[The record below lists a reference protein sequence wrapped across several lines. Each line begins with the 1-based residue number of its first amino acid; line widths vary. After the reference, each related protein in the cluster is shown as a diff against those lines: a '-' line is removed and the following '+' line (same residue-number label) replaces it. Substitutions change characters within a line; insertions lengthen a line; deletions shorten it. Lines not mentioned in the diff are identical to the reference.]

1 MGSRSSYS
9 SAPAVCVVLM
19 VFVAALVCAG
29 SGCEPRESATQKT
42 KIAKQDDLPRH
53 TYEVTGTVT
62 ELVQSPAAFAPF
74 AAAVRAD
81 IEADLET
88 YDIEDPTTLSGL
100 QGTLLSLDILDGH
113 YEAALERIAALR
125 QLEEKPGLKL
135 ITGTTSEARIAA
147 LQEVGG
153 EENLDEYRE
162 AFRRHYSEKVEAL
175 PWDLVQDI
183 VQQNKA
189 QLEIA
194 SENLVLGLIQEQ
206 LEPMVAETR
215 EVSGD
220 IARRI
225 VGFHDFVQHQLPIKD
240 EMIAV
245 LTDTIDRHHEEKQD
259 IWAARDLNLMGHKLG
274 QPVLVAIWDTG
285 VDPFVY
291 EDVLFENPD
300 EDCDAKDNDGNG
312 HIDDV
317 HGLAFDLLSRPTTGY
332 LYPMDGATRPIE
344 ELQSYAK
351 GLFDMQAAL
360 DTPDARGLKLKMS
373 QLDPSGVKPFIEDL
387 TRYTL
392 YSHGT
397 HVAGIAIASNPA
409 ARILIVRL
417 TGDPKMIP
425 TPPTMELARNTAES
439 AGDVVAYFKKHG
451 VRVVN
456 MSWVIIRSALENDL
470 EMNGIGQSPEER
482 KRMAREMFDVMKQ
495 GLFDAFKSAPE
506 ILFVGGAGNS
516 DNDVEFDEFIPP
528 MFDLPN
534 LLIAG
539 AVDQAG
545 EATTFT
551 SFGPT
556 VNVYAN
562 GFEVESYV
570 PGGDRLAFSGTSMAA
585 PNVANLAAKLIAL
598 APELTPTEVI
608 ELILDGADEVRQGD
622 QVMRV
627 VHPKRSAELLAK
639 QRGS

>member
-1 MGSRSSYS
+1 MRSRTSHSW
-9 SAPAVCVVLM
+9 AVVAC
-19 VFVAALVCAG
+19 AALTALLVAPSLVG
-29 SGCEPRESATQKT
+29 TGCDSREPVTQRI
-42 KIAKQDDLPRH
+42 KITKQDDLPRH

-62 ELVQSPAAFAPF
+62 ELVQSPEAFAPF

-100 QGTLLSLDILDGH
+100 HGTLLSLDILEGR
-113 YEAALERIAALR
+113 YEAALERIATLR
-125 QLEEKPGLKL
+125 ELEEKPGLKL
-135 ITGTTSEARIAA
+135 ITGTGSEARIAA
-147 LQEVGG
+147 LQESGG
-153 EENLDEYRE
+153 EQNLDEYRQ
-162 AFRRHYSEKVEAL
+162 AFRRHYAEKIATL
-175 PWDLVQDI
+175 PWDPVQDI
-183 VQQNKA
+183 VQQNKG

-206 LEPMVAETR
+206 LEPMVAETG

-220 IARRI
+220 VARRI
-225 VGFHDFVQHQLPIKD
+225 IGFHDLVQHQLLIKD

-245 LTDTIDRHHEEKQD
+245 LTDYIDRHQEEKVD
-259 IWAARDLNLMGHKLG
+259 IWAARDLDLARRKLG
-274 QPVLVAIWDTG
+274 HPVLVAVWDTG

-291 EDVLFENPD
+291 EDILFENPD
-300 EDCDAKDNDGNG
+300 EECDAKDNDGNG
-312 HIDDV
+312 HVDDV

-332 LYPMDGATRPIE
+332 LYPMDAATRPIE
-344 ELQSYAK
+344 ELQSHAK
-351 GLFDMQAAL
+351 GLFDMQAAI
-360 DTPDARGLKLKMS
+360 DSPDARGLKMKMA

-397 HVAGIAIASNPA
+397 HVAGIAVAGNPA

-425 TPPTMELARNTAES
+425 TPPTLELARNS
-439 AGDVVAYFKKHG
+439 AQAARDVVAYFKKHG

-456 MSWVIIRSALENDL
+456 MSWVIIRSSLEHDL
-470 EMNGIGQSPEER
+470 EVNGIGENPEER

-495 GLFDAFKSAPE
+495 GLFDAFQNAPE

-556 VNVYAN
+556 VNIYAN

-570 PGGDRLAFSGTSMAA
+570 PGGDRLAFSGTSMAS

-608 ELILDGADEVRQGD
+608 ALILDGADEVRQGE
-622 QVMRV
+622 QVLRV
-627 VHPKRSAELLAK
+627 IHPQRSAELLA
-639 QRGS
+639 QRHRS

>member
-1 MGSRSSYS
+1 
-9 SAPAVCVVLM
+9 VVAC
-19 VFVAALVCAG
+19 AALTALLVAPSFVG
-29 SGCEPRESATQKT
+29 TGCDSREPVTQKIEVT
-42 KIAKQDDLPRH
+42 KQDDLPRH

-62 ELVQSPAAFAPF
+62 ELVQSPEAFAPF

-81 IEADLET
+81 MEADLET
-88 YDIEDPTTLSGL
+88 YEIKDPTTLSGL
-100 QGTLLSLDILDGH
+100 HGTLLSLDILEGR
-113 YEAALERIAALR
+113 YEAALERIATLR
-125 QLEEKPGLKL
+125 ELEEKPGLKL
-135 ITGTTSEARIAA
+135 ITGTGSEARIAA
-147 LQEVGG
+147 LQESGG
-153 EENLDEYRE
+153 EQNLDEYRQ
-162 AFRRHYSEKVEAL
+162 AFRRHYAEKITTL

-183 VQQNKA
+183 VQQSKG

-206 LEPMVAETR
+206 LEPMVAETG

-220 IARRI
+220 VARRI
-225 VGFHDFVQHQLPIKD
+225 VGFHDFVQHQLLIKD

-245 LTDTIDRHHEEKQD
+245 LADYIDRHQEEKVD
-259 IWAARDLNLMGHKLG
+259 IWAARDLDLADRKLG
-274 QPVLVAIWDTG
+274 HPVLVAVWDTG

-291 EDVLFENPD
+291 EDILFENPD
-300 EDCDAKDNDGNG
+300 EECDARDNDGNG

-332 LYPMDGATRPIE
+332 LYPMDAATRPIE

-351 GLFDMQAAL
+351 GLFDMQAAI
-360 DTPDARGLKLKMS
+360 DSPDARGLKMKMA
-373 QLDPSGVKPFIEDL
+373 QLDPSGVKPFLEDL

-397 HVAGIAIASNPA
+397 HVAGIAVAGNPA

-425 TPPTMELARNTAES
+425 TPPTMELARNS
-439 AGDVVAYFKKHG
+439 AQSALDVVAYFKKHG

-456 MSWVIIRSALENDL
+456 MSWVIIRSSLEHDL
-470 EMNGIGQSPEER
+470 EVNGIGENPEER

-495 GLFDAFKSAPE
+495 GLFDAFQSAPE

-556 VNVYAN
+556 VNIYAN

-570 PGGDRLAFSGTSMAA
+570 PGGDRLAFSGTSMAS
-585 PNVANLAAKLIAL
+585 PNVANLAAKLVAL

-608 ELILDGADEVRQGD
+608 ELILDGADEVRQGE
-622 QVMRV
+622 QVLRV
-627 VHPKRSAELLAK
+627 IHPQRSAELLA
-639 QRGS
+639 QRHRS